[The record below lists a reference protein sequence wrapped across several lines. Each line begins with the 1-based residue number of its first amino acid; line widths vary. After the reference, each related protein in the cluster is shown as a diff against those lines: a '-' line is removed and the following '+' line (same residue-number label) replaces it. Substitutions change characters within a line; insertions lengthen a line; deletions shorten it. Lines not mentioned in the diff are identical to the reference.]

1 MQTSIF
7 KHLTMV
13 EFGVGAVEKVG
24 EKVKELL
31 GSKALIV
38 TDPGLIAAGVIDTV
52 EGYLHDAGTV
62 SYTHLFISYLFAQY
76 FYLVRNKIFHI
87 PVCLR
92 ATSLKDKFAKFILAW
107 ELLKSCRTL

>member
-52 EGYLHDAGTV
+52 EGYLHDAGIPTV
-62 SYTHLFISYLFAQY
+62 RFAD
-76 FYLVRNKIFHI
+76 VKGNPTVI
-87 PVCLR
+87 LR
-92 ATSLKDKFAKFILAW
+92 LQLAAAAQW
-107 ELLKSCRTL
+107 TLRRQ